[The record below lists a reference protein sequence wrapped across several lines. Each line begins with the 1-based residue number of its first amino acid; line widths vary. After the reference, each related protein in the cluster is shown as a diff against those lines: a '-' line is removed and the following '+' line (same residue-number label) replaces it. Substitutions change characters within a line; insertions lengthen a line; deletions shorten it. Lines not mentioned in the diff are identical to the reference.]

1 MKIDYTSFKDV
12 DLKGKKILMRVD
24 INSNIDLDKMEIRD
38 SPRIRTLVSAL
49 KEYFKESAV
58 IILAHQS
65 RPGKDDF
72 TDLDIHAKEI
82 EKYLGRTVKF
92 VKDIFGEQA
101 TQAIKELQPGDVLVL
116 NNVRKFEGEMKG
128 YKDFSEAENTEMVKT
143 LFPLVDYV
151 IVDAFGAAHRAHASI
166 VGWPKMMAGPIT
178 DKELDILKKLME
190 NPEKPMAMLIGG
202 AKAIDKFK
210 AMKYNFDNDKLDYA
224 LCSGLTA
231 ILIFE
236 ALGKN
241 MGEPNHK
248 IIAEDLEVNKD
259 MIIETYNK
267 YKDKIVI
274 PEDLIIDENGNRKT
288 IGIDEAGVY
297 NTTTGDIGPKTVEK
311 FKEVIMRCK
320 TIIANGPPGIFEME
334 VFRKA
339 TNELIEA
346 MVAATNE
353 NNAFTIIGG
362 GEMGAAAS
370 MAGKADEVSFISTAG
385 GAMLEILSGKDL
397 PMIKALRE
405 KKYSAIH

>member
-12 DLKGKKILMRVD
+12 NLKGKKVLMRVD
-24 INSNIDLDKMEIRD
+24 INSNIDLEKMEIRD
-38 SPRIRTLVSAL
+38 SPRIRVLAL
-49 KEYFKESAV
+49 ALNQYFKKSAV

-65 RPGKDDF
+65 RPGRDDF
-72 TDLDIHAKEI
+72 TDLDLHAKEI
-82 EKYLGRTVKF
+82 EKYLGRPVKF
-92 VKDIFGEQA
+92 VKDIYGEQA
-101 TQAIKELQPGDVLVL
+101 IQAIKALKKGEILVL
-116 NNVRKFEGEMKG
+116 NNVRKFQGEMKN

-178 DKELDILKKLME
+178 DKELDALKKIMQG
-190 NPEKPMAMLIGG
+190 PEKPMAMLIGG

-210 AMKYNFDNDKLDYA
+210 AMKYNFDNEKLDYA

-248 IIAEDLEVNKD
+248 IIAEDLEANKD
-259 MIIETYNK
+259 MIMETYEK
-267 YKDKIVI
+267 YKDKII
-274 PEDLIIDENGNRKT
+274 LPEDLIIDDNGNRKT
-288 IGIDEAGVY
+288 IEIDEAGTY
-297 NTTTGDIGPKTVEK
+297 NTTTGDIGPKTVDK
-311 FKEVIMRCK
+311 FNEILMKCK
-320 TIIANGPPGIFEME
+320 TIVANGPPGIFEKE

-339 TNELIEA
+339 TNEIVGT
-346 MVAATNE
+346 MVAATKK
-353 NNAFTIIGG
+353 NNALTIIGG

-370 MAGKADEVSFISTAG
+370 MAGKADDVSFISTAG

-397 PMIKALRE
+397 PMIRALRE
-405 KKYSAIH
+405 KKV